1 MEPSVPAPGAP
12 TGATATAG
20 NRRATITFTPP
31 ASDGGFIITSYTVTA
46 VDETTS
52 GHGGQT
58 ASGVNPPIAVTGLF
72 EGETYHFTVTATNS
86 AGTSAASSSSN
97 SVVILN
103 PRKPDPPIAISA
115 IAGDGQATVSFSP
128 PPDNGGSAVTTYIVT
143 AIDEITPAHGG
154 QTASGGS
161 SPRTVTGLTNGDGYT
176 FRVTATN
183 AIGTSDPSGKSSLVI
198 PLPDDS
204 PGAPPPP
211 FPNGADFLLEKP
223 VNLVQL
229 LDEISTAV
237 GQTVQVAITGNYDP
251 THPLS
256 PTNTATLWVAPN
268 TVSSSIVG
276 DVIDNHVA
284 NPAYGL
290 SITDVLFRSALEK
303 VLHDNSAVLTN
314 DEMQAAVRGLL
325 LRTVLPRSGP
335 LSS

>member
-1 MEPSVPAPGAP
+1 MPAPGAP

-46 VDETTS
+46 VDETTP

-58 ASGVNPPIAVTGLF
+58 ASAANPPIAVTGLF
-72 EGETYHFTVTATNS
+72 EDETYHFTVTATNS
-86 AGTSAASSSSN
+86 AGTSAASSNSN
-97 SVVILN
+97 SVVILD

-115 IAGDGQATVSFSP
+115 IAGDGQAIVTFTP

-143 AIDEITPAHGG
+143 AVDETNPGNGG
-154 QTASGGS
+154 QTSSGGS

-183 AIGTSDPSGKSSLVI
+183 AIATSDPSGKSSLVI
-198 PLPDDS
+198 PEPDDS
-204 PGAPPPP
+204 PDTPPPP
-211 FPNGADFLLEKP
+211 FSNGADFPLEKP

-229 LDEISTAV
+229 QDEISIAV
-237 GQTVQVAITGNYDP
+237 GQTVQTSIAGNYDP
-251 THPLS
+251 TQPLS
-256 PTNTATLWVAPN
+256 PTNTATLWVAPD
-268 TVSSSIVG
+268 TVSSSVVLDTIE
-276 DVIDNHVA
+276 DHVL

-303 VLHDNSAVLTN
+303 VLHNNNAVLTS

-325 LRTVLPRSGP
+325 LRSVFSQGGP
-335 LSS
+335 VSL